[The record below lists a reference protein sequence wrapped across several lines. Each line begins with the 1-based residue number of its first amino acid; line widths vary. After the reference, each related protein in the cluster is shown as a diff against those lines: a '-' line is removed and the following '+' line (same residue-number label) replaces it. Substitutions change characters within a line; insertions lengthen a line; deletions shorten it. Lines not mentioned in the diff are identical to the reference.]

1 LIIRKSRTAQCAF
14 VQYDSLIP
22 ANGLFLLRK
31 SMMLVRIGSSQPS
44 IKVSSAQLLFTLFR
58 EKGRGI
64 DSGTE
69 QQVHWPGGAQAL
81 PPEGVASI
89 KCLSLLPKAMFNWPK
104 GKLMDAQH
112 PIPHC
117 SRSFTTRYCQT
128 PFGCR
133 TILPTSFFR
142 KAEKSDNE
150 IFRIQK

>member
-1 LIIRKSRTAQCAF
+1 VK
-14 VQYDSLIP
+14 
-22 ANGLFLLRK
+22 
-31 SMMLVRIGSSQPS
+31 
-44 IKVSSAQLLFTLFR
+44 
-58 EKGRGI
+58 KGRGL

-89 KCLSLLPKAMFNWPK
+89 KCLSLLPKAMFNWSK

-142 KAEKSDNE
+142 KLKSRTMKSSGSRNDNHLLFFQE
-150 IFRIQK
+150 MV